1 LNTAKTERKHGTFYW
16 GWLTLIIGAVL
27 AALSIFWVEPPTTE
41 QQATA
46 LPWEAKINHEGNL
59 EVLGLTLGKSSTR
72 DAMAL
77 YGKEVQVNLF
87 ANMQGEAISLESF
100 FEDMYIGYSLRGRL
114 VLTLDVKPEQLS
126 RMLEAGA
133 RIKTTETGVREVS
146 LSSDDSGLSLDIP
159 IRALTYLP
167 YPKIDES
174 TLKSRFGEPDQD
186 SVGDDGIR
194 RWHYPALKL
203 VILFHDSDR
212 KSLQFGE

>member
-1 LNTAKTERKHGTFYW
+1 LTNLDTNRKHATFYW
-16 GWLTLIIGAVL
+16 GWVTLVIGAIL
-27 AALSIFWVEPPTTE
+27 AVISIFWVEPPTTE
-41 QQATA
+41 QKATS
-46 LPWEAKINHEGNL
+46 LPWEAKLNDAGKL
-59 EVLGLTLGKSSTR
+59 DVLGLTLGNSSTR
-72 DAMAL
+72 DAMGL
-77 YGKEVQVNLF
+77 YGKEVQVRLF

-114 VLTLDVKPEQLS
+114 VLTLDTKPDQLNH
-126 RMLEAGA
+126 MLEAGA

-146 LSSDDSGLSLDIP
+146 LSSNDSALALDIP

-167 YPKIDES
+167 YPKLDEA
-174 TLKSRFGEPDQD
+174 TLKSRFGEPVQD
-186 SVGDDGIR
+186 TVGEDGIR